1 MFKPKRGK
9 KINLPQVPEGFT
21 LTKES
26 KQEGCKYIFAVNAEG
41 KYIVW
46 VTPGKNREGIFV
58 EGFWQKTEALQGATP
73 EQVSRFRA
81 WLKE

>member
-1 MFKPKRGK
+1 MFKLKRSK
-9 KINLPQVPEGFT
+9 EINLPQVPEGFT

-26 KQEGCKYIFAVNAEG
+26 KQKGCKYIFAVNAES

-46 VTPGKNREGIFV
+46 VTPGRNCEGIFV